1 MATMQF
7 DSHMAPKRSNSG
19 REIMYVFPQQNT
31 APPTSVSSDVIP
43 QDVAEVFKVLRKY
56 HFKDVHRWLKIDRQ
70 DELNRNSMHPGQLQ
84 MADQHRMNHGPRL
97 SVASTH
103 ASSRASSVFSAGAKR
118 ISVASSNTTYSAMSE
133 PAGRMS
139 TWEPQ
144 IPQMPAAP
152 PPPVPQVQLA
162 HAVSLNRKNS
172 ATLVESPRMKQSRAS
187 VATTA
192 RPSPRQRENDVEAK
206 KKYFCTSCNKG
217 FARKYDW
224 KVHEQRYHEQQTQFP
239 CPDCNQILFA
249 ETLFKSHHRDAH
261 GCQECP
267 HAKTVAKDV
276 DMRRRRTAWGCG
288 FCSEILD
295 DWEKRCDHV
304 AGHYDNGIKRE
315 EWDHSKVIIGLLR
328 QPAIDQEWRSFL
340 MQRHGQF
347 PTDLGIRFSK
357 EATGRSHGENSVQLQ
372 DLLEFGACPRDV
384 STIVQAAY
392 EHGYRRPSSVM
403 GTSPLNTNHSN
414 NHNNGHTSMLSPP
427 FSVQDTIMESPIVDT
442 HNLKQESPVQF
453 MTPANSSPLDS
464 FELPINQ
471 LAYQTPCDSRMSS
484 VGPSSMTDWAY
495 QQQPQMYQQPPQYQM
510 QQSNRMST
518 MSMQYVDKALP
529 PIPPSDMGENPMSEH
544 SITPRPSNINQ
555 HQQQQQ
561 HIDPHVNHTDF
572 DDSWSLVGST
582 LVDEGHMAHNMFPT
596 SHY

>member
-1 MATMQF
+1 M
-7 DSHMAPKRSNSG
+7 S
-19 REIMYVFPQQNT
+19 
-31 APPTSVSSDVIP
+31 
-43 QDVAEVFKVLRKY
+43 
-56 HFKDVHRWLKIDRQ
+56 
-70 DELNRNSMHPGQLQ
+70 
-84 MADQHRMNHGPRL
+84 HGPRL

-133 PAGRMS
+133 PAGRIS

-144 IPQMPAAP
+144 VPQMPSVP
-152 PPPVPQVQLA
+152 PPPVPQVQVA
-162 HAVSLNRKNS
+162 HAVALNHKKS
-172 ATLVESPRMKQSRAS
+172 ATLVTSPQNKQSRAS
-187 VATTA
+187 IATTA
-192 RPSPRQRENDVEAK
+192 RPSPRQRESDVEAK

-328 QPAIDQEWRSFL
+328 QPAVDQEWRAYL
-340 MQRHGQF
+340 VQRHGQF
-347 PTDLGIRFSK
+347 PTDLGLRFSK
-357 EATGRSHGENSVQLQ
+357 EATGRSHGENSFQLQ
-372 DLLEFGACPRDV
+372 DLLEFGACPRDI

-392 EHGYRRPSSVM
+392 EQGFRRPSSLI
-403 GTSPLNTNHSN
+403 GTSPLQTNNHSN
-414 NHNNGHTSMLSPP
+414 NNNNHHNSMLSPP
-427 FSVQDTIMESPIVDT
+427 FSVQDTIMESPIVDS

-453 MTPANSSPLDS
+453 MTPSTSSPLEPFD
-464 FELPINQ
+464 LPLNG

-484 VGPSSMTDWAY
+484 VGPTSMADWSY
-495 QQQPQMYQQPPQYQM
+495 QQQTQM
-510 QQSNRMST
+510 QQAQMFQQQQQYQQMTQQSNG

-529 PIPPSDMGENPMSEH
+529 PIPGSNEMTENPMSEH

-555 HQQQQQ
+555 QQQHQ
-561 HIDPHVNHTDF
+561 HIDPNANQHIPSQHIDPDTKFNDF
-572 DDSWSLVGST
+572 DDSWSLVSST
-582 LVDEGHMAHNMFPT
+582 LVDEGHLSNGMFAT